1 MSKKIFIDAG
11 HGGNDPGAV
20 NGARQEKNDNLRF
33 SLALGKR
40 LQENGFQVL
49 QSRTTDTALSLNDR
63 SRVANNWKADLAIIV
78 HRNSFSNASAN
89 GQEVWTYTKVDQK
102 TKNFANAIY
111 NEIVSVYAQSKRGVK
126 QGDLHMVR
134 ETSMPAVLL
143 EIGFISNT
151 LDNQKYDEFFNQYVK
166 AVTKAIFKE
175 FDVAYNAENSLPAPQ
190 PTGQLFKVQ
199 IGAFSNRANA
209 ENILQK
215 AKNSGFVDSYI
226 TQS

>member
-20 NGARQEKNDNLRF
+20 NSSRQEKADNLRF

-49 QSRTTDTALSLNDR
+49 QSRTTDVALSLNDR
-63 SRVANNWKADLAIIV
+63 SRAANNWKADLAIIV

-89 GQEVWTYTKVDQK
+89 GQEVWIYTKVDQK

-111 NEIVSVYAQSKRGVK
+111 NEIINVYAQSKRGVK
-126 QGDLHMVR
+126 QSDLHMVR

-151 LDNQKYDEFFNQYVK
+151 LDNQKFDEHFNSYVE
-166 AVTKAIFKE
+166 AVTKAICKE
-175 FDVAYNAENSLPAPQ
+175 FGVAYMAGNSSSTLRPN
-190 PTGQLFKVQ
+190 GQLFKVQ

-209 ENILQK
+209 ENVLQK
-215 AKNSGFVDSYI
+215 AKNAGFSDCYI